1 MVALKI
7 ISHIL
12 SPLRTSDTGEAA
24 LTMMNVYHVKHLPIV
39 NNESFLGIISEDDIL
54 DNDMNEPIGSYRLSL
69 VNPFVYES
77 DHLFDVMKKIAQH
90 NLTTIPVIDNQEN
103 YVGLIT
109 LEDVVKFYATGFSFN
124 EAGGIIVLDVH
135 RNNYSMAEI
144 ARIVESSNALVIS
157 SFISTQHTSGELLVS
172 LKLNTNELAG
182 ILSAFER
189 FDYKVH
195 SFYSERDEY
204 DNLKE
209 RYDSLMK
216 YLSI

>member
-12 SPLRTSDTGEAA
+12 SPLRTSDTGEEA

-69 VNPFVYES
+69 INPFVFES

-109 LEDVVKFYATGFSFN
+109 LEDVIKFYATGFSFN
-124 EAGGIIVLDVH
+124 ETGGIIVLEVH
-135 RNNYSMAEI
+135 RSNYSMAEI

-157 SFISTQHTSGELLVS
+157 SFISTQHNTGELLIS
-172 LKLNTNELAG
+172 LKLNTNELAAV
-182 ILSAFER
+182 LSAFER
-189 FDYKVH
+189 FDYVVH

>member
-12 SPLRTSDTGEAA
+12 SPLRTSDTGEEA

-69 VNPFVYES
+69 INPFVFES

-109 LEDVVKFYATGFSFN
+109 LEDVIKFYATGFSFN
-124 EAGGIIVLDVH
+124 ETGGIVVLEVH
-135 RNNYSMAEI
+135 RSNYSMAEI

-157 SFISTQHTSGELLVS
+157 SFISTQHNTGELLIS
-172 LKLNTNELAG
+172 LKLNTNELAAV
-182 ILSAFER
+182 LSAFER
-189 FDYKVH
+189 FDYVVH

>member
-1 MVALKI
+1 MIATKI

-12 SPLRTSDTGEAA
+12 SPLRTSDTGEEA

-69 VNPFVYES
+69 INPFVFES
-77 DHLFDVMKKIAQH
+77 DHLFDVMKKIAQN
-90 NLTTIPVIDNQEN
+90 NLTTIPVIDRNEN

-124 EAGGIIVLDVH
+124 ETGGIIVLEVH
-135 RNNYSMAEI
+135 RSNYSMAEI
-144 ARIVESSNALVIS
+144 ARIVESSNAIIIS
-157 SFISTQHTSGELLVS
+157 SFISTQHETGELLIS

-182 ILSAFER
+182 VISGFER
-189 FDYKVH
+189 FDYVVN